1 MVDKKDISGLL
12 ICQPLRAF
20 YCINKY
26 GIFSILEIVD
36 LNIYQAS
43 IACSMFENIKD
54 KIAVPT
60 IYMASVSYMISP

>member
-20 YCINKY
+20 YCIKY

-43 IACSMFENIKD
+43 VACSMFENIND
-54 KIAVPT
+54 KITVST
-60 IYMASVSYMISP
+60 IYMASISYIISH